1 MTEENTQTENADPAI
16 NLTLKVS
23 EVNVI
28 LAGLQ
33 ELPFKVADPLLKGI
47 ITQANSQLVQAPE
60 PAEEA

>member
-1 MTEENTQTENADPAI
+1 MTEENTQTENADPVI
-16 NLTLKVS
+16 NLMLRVS

-47 ITQANSQLVQAPE
+47 ITQANSQLVPAPV
-60 PAEEA
+60 AEEA